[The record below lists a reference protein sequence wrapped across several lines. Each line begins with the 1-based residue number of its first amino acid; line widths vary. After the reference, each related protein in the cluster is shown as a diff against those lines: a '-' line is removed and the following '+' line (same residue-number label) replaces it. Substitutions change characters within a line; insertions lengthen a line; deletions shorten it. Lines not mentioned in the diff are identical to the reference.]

1 MTQRKDNIE
10 GQITRIRG
18 ILLLILPSIFCYS
31 IGHKKKHR
39 KISIQILIVYLFL
52 GVYGDVHRVKILFNK
67 KDSALI
73 QFAVPQQAAVG
84 KWNYGINNH
93 SIQCI

>member
-1 MTQRKDNIE
+1 MHQKDNIE
-10 GQITRIRG
+10 GQITRKNSTISNPS
-18 ILLLILPSIFCYS
+18 ISSSIFCYS
-31 IGHKKKHR
+31 IEYTYLTE
-39 KISIQILIVYLFL
+39 ISIQILFVYLFL

-84 KWNYGINNH
+84 KLNYLI
-93 SIQCI
+93 IQSF